1 MKMFKCSN
9 TVVVSFAAACLLN
22 FGCQKASDPAPAA
35 VSKAE
40 KTNVEQLV
48 APLSVEEA
56 QDDLVGNWRLDLS
69 RSRSAGL
76 KEAAL
81 ANSKITMVMEP
92 DGSRILYRDTQPI
105 EQAELVLR
113 TVEPDGKLIGRF
125 NRSSKGLPLDVKIEV
140 LDENRMQWTFSEGQ
154 RTELFV
160 RQQVEASAD
169 FKE

>member
-1 MKMFKCSN
+1 MNVVNCPKN
-9 TVVVSFAAACLLN
+9 VTVFLAVVCLLGL
-22 FGCQKASDPAPAA
+22 GCQKGAGSAPATNSTA
-35 VSKAE
+35 VKE
-40 KTNVEQLV
+40 NVEETP

-76 KEAAL
+76 KDAVRSK
-81 ANSKITMVMEP
+81 SKITMVMEP
-92 DGSRILYRDTQPI
+92 DGSRILYRDGQPI

-113 TVEPDGKLIGRF
+113 IVEPNGKLLGRF
-125 NRSSKGLPLDVKIEV
+125 NRGSRALPINVEIEV
-140 LDENRMQWTFSEGQ
+140 VDENTMQWTFPEGK

-160 RQQVEASAD
+160 RQQVEPSVD